1 MAYHAD
7 YTDCSSAASYVGGN
21 PLTRGIAH
29 GIADEHASGYGAAY
43 GAAQVAE
50 YAPVLD
56 AREERRQ
63 LVAYAPLVK
72 RIVRQLNAQVSGVM
86 GREDM
91 EQIGLMGLLEA
102 LRRYGMPDA
111 GFGSFA
117 SLRIRGAI
125 LDELRRQD
133 WRPRAVRQDS
143 HKMRDQVR
151 ALTRSLGREPTDQE
165 AASALGLTQEAY
177 VQYQLDDGAELLL
190 SFDEVLQEA
199 AERAHSA
206 PGPEEQF
213 MVKRSLE
220 QALMALDER
229 EQRVIQMIYE
239 FELSYKEVATVLD
252 LSDARVCQLNKAALA
267 KMKAALKG

>member
-7 YTDCSSAASYVGGN
+7 YTDCSSGASYVGGN
-21 PLTRGIAH
+21 PLAH
-29 GIADEHASGYGAAY
+29 GAATGHASDYGAAY

-56 AREERRQ
+56 AREEQRQ

-165 AASALGLTQEAY
+165 AAAALGLSQEAY

-213 MVKRSLE
+213 MIKHSLE

-239 FELSYKEVATVLD
+239 FELSYKEVAAVLD

>member
-1 MAYHAD
+1 VAYLAD
-7 YTDCSSAASYVGGN
+7 YADSCTNDYADGAVAAGLS
-21 PLTRGIAH
+21 P
-29 GIADEHASGYGAAY
+29 
-43 GAAQVAE
+43 AE
-50 YAPVLD
+50 
-56 AREERRQ
+56 EQRQ

-102 LRRYGMPDA
+102 LRRYGTPDA
-111 GFGSFA
+111 GFGSYA
-117 SLRIRGAI
+117 SLRVRGAI

-143 HKMRDQVR
+143 HKLRDELR
-151 ALTRSLGREPTDQE
+151 ALTRRLGREPSAQE
-165 AASALGLTQEAY
+165 AAEALGITQEAY
-177 VQYQLDDGAELLL
+177 RQHELDEGAEQLL

-199 AERAHSA
+199 TERAHSA

-213 MVKRSLE
+213 MVRRSLE
-220 QALMALDER
+220 QALAALSER

-239 FELSYKEVATVLD
+239 FELSYKEIAAVLD
-252 LSDARVCQLNKAALA
+252 LSDARVCQLNKSALA
-267 KMKAALKG
+267 KMKAALAG